1 MKHLLA
7 SLLAFSFALTALAQD
22 THTLS
27 SPDGRIEVQVST
39 QDRISYDVSFD
50 GKPLME
56 ESTLSMTVAGRALGQ
71 APRVVDVDS
80 RQVDQVIDVPVPLKH
95 STLREAYSELTLRFD
110 GNYAVTFRAYD
121 EGVAYRFETSFVGVN
136 LTVDDESAEFRFAGE
151 PDIFFPT
158 EPGFFSDNERHFI
171 RYRLADLTADSLG
184 SIPAVVDVDGIKIAL
199 SDSDLADYP
208 GLWFRGT
215 GSNSLTAAFPPYPLE
230 EEHPW
235 DRVFIVSEA
244 ADHIAVVDGSR
255 TFPWRGMAIAER
267 DIDLLDNSLVYLL
280 ASPSEIDDPSWIQ
293 AGKVAWDW
301 YNFSNLYGVD
311 FRAGVN
317 NETYRYFIDFAS
329 RFGIEYVI
337 LDEGWYELGDLLAV
351 SPEIDVP
358 GLVEYGRERGVGII
372 LWVVSKTLDD
382 QLEEGFDQFAEWGVK
397 GVKVDFMQRDDQLI
411 IEYYQRV
418 NKAAAERQLLVNYHG
433 AGRPAIM
440 ARTWPNIVGVEGV
453 IGLEYNKWSAQA
465 HPDHNVTIPFTRM
478 LLGPMDYTPG
488 AMLNAQEE
496 DYAPVHR
503 RPMSLGTR
511 MHQLAMYVIY
521 ESPMQMLAD
530 SPSNYLSEVE
540 MMDFLAPVPAVWDE
554 TVPLAGEIGEYV
566 VMARRTG
573 DEWYV
578 GAMTNWSEREI
589 EIDLSFL
596 PPGTFTLDAFE
607 DGINADR
614 YAGDYRR
621 RSASVSSSDVLTVR
635 LAPGGGFAARITP

>member
-1 MKHLLA
+1 MKHSLVGLLA
-7 SLLAFSFALTALAQD
+7 LLFAFSAYAQD
-22 THTLS
+22 SHTIT
-27 SPDGRIEVQVST
+27 SPNGRVEVRVTTEDQL
-39 QDRISYDVSFD
+39 SYDVSFD
-50 GKPLME
+50 GKPLMVG
-56 ESTLSMTVAGRALGQ
+56 STLSMTIQGRTIGRGD
-71 APRVVDVDS
+71 RVTGAET
-80 RQVDQVIDVPVPLKH
+80 RQVDQMIDVPVPLKH
-95 STLREAYSELTLRFD
+95 ARLREAYNELTLRFAD
-110 GNYAVTFRAYD
+110 YAVTFRAYD
-121 EGVAYRFETSFVGVN
+121 EGVGYRFETSFGGTD
-136 LTVDDESAEFRFAGE
+136 LTVDEESAEFRFAGD
-151 PDIFFPT
+151 PHVHYPA
-158 EPGFFSDNERHFI
+158 EPGFWSDNERHFL

-184 SIPAVVDVDGIKIAL
+184 SIPAVVDVDGIKIAI

-215 GSNSLTAAFPPYPLE
+215 GKNALTAAFPPYPLE
-230 EEHPW
+230 EEHQW
-235 DRVFIVSEA
+235 DRVFVVSKA

-255 TFPWRGMAIAER
+255 TFPWRLMAIAER

-280 ASPSEIDDPSWIQ
+280 ASPSEIDDTSWIQ

-301 YNFSNLYGVD
+301 YNFSNLYDVD
-311 FRAGVN
+311 FRAGAN
-317 NETYRYFIDFAS
+317 NETYRYFIDFAA

-337 LDEGWYELGDLLAV
+337 LDEGWYELGDLMAV
-351 SPEIDVP
+351 VPEIDVP
-358 GLVEYGRERGVGII
+358 GLVEYARERGVGII

-382 QLEEGFDQFAEWGVK
+382 QLEEAFDQFAEWGVK

-418 NKAAAERQLLVNYHG
+418 NREAAERRLLVNYHG

-453 IGLEYNKWSAQA
+453 VGLEYNKWSDRAA
-465 HPDHNVTIPFTRM
+465 PPHNVTIPFTRM
-478 LLGPMDYTPG
+478 LTGPMDYTPG

-496 DYAPVHR
+496 DYAAIHR

-511 MHQLAMYVIY
+511 VHQLAMYVIY

-530 SPSNYLSEVE
+530 SPSNYLREIE
-540 MMDFLAPVPAVWDE
+540 MMDFLAPVPSVWDE

-578 GAMTNWSEREI
+578 GAMTNWSEREV

-621 RSASVSSSDVLTVR
+621 RSASVSSGDVLTVR